1 MDLTQLSLSINLS
14 FRVRV
19 RILSSETW
27 LWSVPGKCLLTF
39 VPHSLLIKHRNGSHR
54 CPSEC
59 RSHSGGGDSVSSSV
73 RYSPPLP
80 LSPPRPPPR
89 PAPLPLTNLAAKQ
102 TNKQT
107 TTTTTTTKAPG
118 AGLQD
123 GSWRKV
129 LEGEALAECAWY
141 GRVQLRSINNRRTLF
156 FMMRQSP
163 STFESNV
170 PENGAQNVLIRLSYR
185 GTRHRG

>member
-1 MDLTQLSLSINLS
+1 MALIAARLNAG
-14 FRVRV
+14 V
-19 RILSSETW
+19 ILVVVTV
-27 LWSVPGKCLLTF
+27 SVVALGI
-39 VPHSLLIKHRNGSHR
+39 VP
-54 CPSEC
+54 PPPPPPAP
-59 RSHSGGGDSVSSSV
+59 
-73 RYSPPLP
+73 PPLP
-80 LSPPRPPPR
+80 A

-102 TNKQT
+102 NKQ
-107 TTTTTTTKAPG
+107 TTTTTKAPG

-129 LEGEALAECAWY
+129 LEGEALAEYAWY

>member
-1 MDLTQLSLSINLS
+1 MDLTQLSLS

-39 VPHSLLIKHRNGSHR
+39 VPHSLLTKHRNGSHR

-59 RSHSGGGDSVSSSV
+59 RSHSGGGDCLSSSV
-73 RYSPPLP
+73 RYSLP
-80 LSPPRPPPR
+80 CPSPPRPPSPY
-89 PAPLPLTNLAAKQ
+89 KSGSK
-102 TNKQT
+102 TNKQ

-129 LEGEALAECAWY
+129 LEGEALAEYAWS

-170 PENGAQNVLIRLSYR
+170 PENGAQSVLIRLSYR